1 MQRLMTPMLR
11 WQLIIF
17 DFDGTLADSFP
28 WFRSELGDLARRW
41 GFRDAGADED
51 EALRRMSASA
61 VFRHLGVPGWKLPL
75 IAADLR
81 RRMSARLDEIRL
93 FDGVAPM
100 LERLAAGD
108 ARLAIASSNAAANVD
123 QLLGARLRGLIHDS
137 ECGAPLSGK
146 HSRLKRLLRRARV
159 DPRLAI
165 YVGDE
170 VRDIEAARRAGIAA
184 GAVTWG
190 YNRAA
195 VLRHYRPDLIFDEIG
210 QLAQLGCNL
219 RPRPD

>member
-1 MQRLMTPMLR
+1 MNPMPR
-11 WQLIIF
+11 WRLIIF
-17 DFDGTLADSFP
+17 DFDGTLADSYP

-41 GFRDAGADED
+41 GFRDAAAGED
-51 EALRRMSASA
+51 EALRQMSASA
-61 VFRHLGVPGWKLPL
+61 VFRYLGVPGWKLPL

-81 RRMSARLDEIRL
+81 RRMGGKLDEIRL

-123 QLLGARLRGLIHDS
+123 RLLGARLRGLFHDC

-146 HSRLKRLLRRARV
+146 HARLKRLLRRAKV
-159 DPRLAI
+159 DAHRAI
-165 YVGDE
+165 YIGDE
-170 VRDIEAARRAGIAA
+170 IRDIEAARRAGIAA
-184 GAVTWG
+184 GAVSWG

-195 VLRHYRPDLIFDEIG
+195 VLRRHRPDLIFTEIG
-210 QLAQLGCNL
+210 QLAQLACNDC
-219 RPRPD
+219 PRPD